1 MNIRKYFEGLGP
13 GLISGAADDDPS
25 GISTYSVVGATFGYS
40 QLWTVFLTF
49 PLMIAVQLMCARMAL
64 VTGEGLSGTIGQY
77 ANRRLLWFACVL
89 LIIANT
95 VNIGADF
102 AGMAEA
108 LEMVTHVPRLI
119 WLPVIA
125 GGLIATLIYS
135 SYRALARILKW
146 LTLVLFSYVI
156 AAFLARP
163 DWMAVLRA
171 SFIPQIQMNANYL
184 SALVAILGT
193 TITPYMFFWQASQ
206 EIEEEVAHGRES
218 LESRRGATSI
228 ELRDAARDV
237 VSGMAWA
244 GVTMFFII
252 VTTATTLH
260 VPGGTKHPIETA
272 QQAAEALRPLAGD
285 AAYLLFTLGIVGTGL
300 LAIPV
305 LAGSAGYAVAEAMH
319 WRASLND
326 KPRVGWQFYSIVVLA
341 IVVGA
346 LFNFLHIS
354 AVKALFYAAILN
366 GVLAVPLVAIVTRLT
381 SDERIMGDSRN
392 PKWLSRLGWA
402 TTAIMGV
409 AAVAMIASGFT
420 PS

>member
-1 MNIRKYFEGLGP
+1 MNVRKYFADLGP

-25 GISTYSVVGATFGYS
+25 GISTYSVVGATFGYA

-64 VTGEGLSGTIGQY
+64 VTGEGLAGTIGQY
-77 ANRRLLWFACVL
+77 ANRRLLWLACVL
-89 LIIANT
+89 LVIANV

-108 LEMVTHVPRLI
+108 LEMVTHVHRLI

-125 GGLIATLIYS
+125 GSLIAALVFS
-135 SYRALARILKW
+135 SYRVLASVLKW
-146 LTLVLFSYVI
+146 LTLVLFSYVV
-156 AAFLARP
+156 AAYLARP
-163 DWMAVLRA
+163 DWAAVLRA
-171 SFIPQIQMNANYL
+171 SFIPQIQLNAGYL

-206 EIEEEVAHGRES
+206 EIEEEVAQGMDS
-218 LESRRGATSI
+218 LESRRGADPVQ
-228 ELRDAARDV
+228 LRAAAKDV

-260 VPGGTKHPIETA
+260 GPGHSAKPIETA

-354 AVKALFYAAILN
+354 AVKALFYAAVVN
-366 GVLAVPLVAIVTRLT
+366 GVLAVPLVGIVTRLT
-381 SDERIMGDSRN
+381 SDPRVMGDQKN
-392 PKWLSRLGWA
+392 PRWLAGLGWA
-402 TTAIMGV
+402 TTGIMAV
-409 AAVAMIASGFT
+409 AALAMIVTSF
-420 PS
+420 

>member
-1 MNIRKYFEGLGP
+1 MNVRKYFADLGP

-25 GISTYSVVGATFGYS
+25 GISTYSVVGATFGYA

-64 VTGEGLSGTIGQY
+64 VTGEGLAGTIGQY
-77 ANRRLLWFACVL
+77 ANRRLLWLACVL
-89 LIIANT
+89 LVIANV

-108 LEMVTHVPRLI
+108 LEMVTHVHRLI

-125 GGLIATLIYS
+125 GGLIAALVFS
-135 SYRALARILKW
+135 SYRALARVLKW
-146 LTLVLFSYVI
+146 LTLVLFSYVV

-163 DWMAVLRA
+163 DWAAVLRA
-171 SFIPQIQMNANYL
+171 SFIPQIQLNAGYL

-206 EIEEEVAHGRES
+206 EIEEEVAQGMNS
-218 LESRRGATSI
+218 LESRRGADPGQ
-228 ELRDAARDV
+228 LRAAAKDV

-260 VPGGTKHPIETA
+260 HPGESAKPIETA

-326 KPRVGWQFYSIVVLA
+326 KPRVGWQFYSIVVVA

-354 AVKALFYAAILN
+354 AVKALFYAAVVN
-366 GVLAVPLVAIVTRLT
+366 GVLAVPLVGIVTRLT
-381 SDERIMGDSRN
+381 SDPRVMGEHRN
-392 PKWLSRLGWA
+392 PRWLAGLGWA
-402 TTAIMGV
+402 TTGIMAV
-409 AAVAMIASGFT
+409 AALAMIVTSF
-420 PS
+420 